1 MSEYDGYIRINTEI
15 DTKKASSQLLT
26 LQNRIIKA
34 ADKVSSL
41 RSKMD
46 SLRNAKIPTQEY
58 QEISAQIEK
67 AEQKFNRLLEK
78 QEQMQR
84 EGKDNGTSW
93 QRLNDQMDE
102 IGNEIRYAKGEL
114 QDLVETGK
122 AFTLGSS
129 TDEFSRLSQQLK
141 YAENDLTS
149 LNQKHEELSLK
160 QIKTADSSKNLGN
173 TIRKSFDSIGSCLR
187 KANSFVDSFAKRM
200 KNIVQR
206 ILPSFRKETERSNT
220 VMTKFGSRL
229 KSLLSGIFIFNVI
242 SAGFRNMFS
251 GIEKGFA
258 NLYEHNNV
266 LKASVDSLNSR
277 LLQLKNTLASAFAPI
292 VQIAIPYIE
301 TLVSYLTKAANAVA
315 QLIAA
320 LFGKGSYT
328 RAISSGV
335 GSIENASS
343 AMEDLKD
350 SAEDAEKAMDN
361 ILSPLDEL
369 NRIGSEKEIKIDTG
383 KGTSGDGSI
392 DMFEEVPVDSYF
404 KDMADKIKNVLSK
417 IFEPL
422 KKAWDREGKFVMD
435 SWKFALKEIG
445 SLIKDIGRDFL
456 TVWQQ
461 DKTVDMFS
469 DILHIIGDIGL
480 IVGNLAKNFREAW
493 NENQTGLHILEN
505 IRDIVAVIIKN
516 IREAADYTV
525 EWAKNLNF
533 SPLLEAFERFTES
546 LIPVVDNLSGVITD
560 FYEQVLLPLG
570 KWTLE
575 KGLKELLDILTKF
588 NRTVDWEDLRK
599 NLSDFWAA
607 LEPFAETVG
616 EGLIIFIGRCSDAL
630 AGFLNGQEFK
640 DFLDMVAD
648 WMSKV
653 KPEDVADGL
662 ESIVKALIGLKA
674 ALIAF
679 SAVKS
684 VTGVFDTII
693 RFLSFFGI
701 GGAGAGAAK
710 GIGEVSTAI
719 GGLKTALGAL
729 AALGIVE
736 VAKDPIIELGEAA
749 GMSAKDADYMRER
762 YNGLSGDLNL
772 VKDTTSILTNGIQGL
787 GWEMSNQ
794 LGATGA
800 LETAMNNIADGMIY
814 TDEKLSKLQ
823 KNFGLTDE
831 DIEMLRQ
838 SMLDMHPELRS
849 IADTFVGLSD
859 ASVQTLQD
867 IHDGFDVLSSSTS
880 DYSFELEM
888 MTGSQSAMTDEAKN
902 FFMAMQEGTDYLA
915 YYQSAMENTSGA
927 VNTFD
932 EGIQSA
938 SENIQAS
945 SENIGNSVSE
955 GMDQAKKSTDDA
967 CVGIKESVDSNLSET
982 DDNVS
987 KKLGSIKSTWFDVFE
1002 SLKSKVASVFDS
1014 ISSKITSVVDSV
1026 KSKIEELKG
1035 KMSGGFTYGGS
1046 GNTGYSIMRSVSLS
1060 NLKVPGYANGQVI
1073 PRTMKEHLAR
1083 LGDNNKETEVVSPLS
1098 TIKQALKEANME
1110 MGRNF
1115 GSGSIIIK
1123 LCLDGRE
1130 ILETVVDAAKLEQI
1144 SSGNN
1149 VFNLT

>member
-1 MSEYDGYIRINTEI
+1 MAEYDGSIRINTEI

-26 LQNRIIKA
+26 LQNRIMKA

-58 QEISAQIEK
+58 QEITAQIEK

-102 IGNEIRYAKGEL
+102 IRNEIRYAKGDL

-122 AFTLGSS
+122 AFTIGSS
-129 TDEFSRLSQQLK
+129 TDEFSKLSQQLK

-220 VMTKFGSRL
+220 AMSKFGSRL

-258 NLYEHNNV
+258 NFYAQNNAF
-266 LKASVDSLNSR
+266 KASVDSLNSR
-277 LLQLKNTLASAFAPI
+277 LLQLKNTFASAFAPI

-320 LFGKGSYT
+320 LLGKGSYT

-350 SAEDAEKAMDN
+350 SAEDAEKAMNN

-369 NRIGSEKEIKIDTG
+369 NKIESEKEIKIDTG
-383 KGTSGDGSI
+383 KEASGDGI
-392 DMFEEVPVDSYF
+392 TDMFEEVPVDSYF

-505 IRDIVAVIIKN
+505 IRDIFAVIIKN

-533 SPLLEAFERFTES
+533 SPLLEAFERLTES

-575 KGLKELLDILTKF
+575 KGLPDLLDVLTKF
-588 NRTVDWEDLRK
+588 NEKVKWDELRQS
-599 NLSDFWAA
+599 LSDFWDA

-616 EGLIIFIGRCSDAL
+616 EGLIIFIDRCANAL
-630 AGFLNGQEFK
+630 ANFLNSQEFK
-640 DFLDMVAD
+640 NFLDMVAD

-662 ESIVKALIGLKA
+662 ESIVKALIGLKT

-749 GMSAKDADYMRER
+749 GMSAKDADYMKER

-772 VKDTTSILTNGIQGL
+772 VKDTASILTNGIQGL

-838 SMLDMHPELRS
+838 SMLNMHPELRS

-867 IHDGFDVLSSSTS
+867 IHDGFDVLSKTTG

-888 MTGSQSAMTDEAKN
+888 MTGNQSAMTDEAKN

-938 SENIQAS
+938 SENIQVS

-955 GMDQAKKSTDDA
+955 GTDQAKKSTDDA

-1046 GNTGYSIMRSVSLS
+1046 GNTGYSIVRSVSLS

-1110 MGRNF
+1110 MGKTS

-1123 LCLDGRE
+1123 LYLDGRE
-1130 ILETVVDAAKLEQI
+1130 VLETIVDAAKLEQI

>member
-1 MSEYDGYIRINTEI
+1 MSEYDGSIRINTEI

-129 TDEFSRLSQQLK
+129 TDEFTRLSQQLK

-320 LFGKGSYT
+320 LLGKGSYT

-505 IRDIVAVIIKN
+505 IRDIFAVIIKN

-560 FYEQVLLPLG
+560 FYEHVLLPLG

-575 KGLKELLDILTKF
+575 KGLPDLLDVLTKF
-588 NRTVDWEDLRK
+588 NEKVKWDELRQS
-599 NLSDFWAA
+599 LSDFWDA

-616 EGLIIFIGRCSDAL
+616 EGLIIFIDRCTNAL
-630 AGFLNGQEFK
+630 ANFLNSQEFK

-814 TDEKLSKLQ
+814 TDDKLSKLQ

-859 ASVQTLQD
+859 ASAQTLQD

-955 GMDQAKKSTDDA
+955 GMNQAKKSTDDA
-967 CVGIKESVDSNLSET
+967 CVDIKESVDSNLSET

-1002 SLKSKVASVFDS
+1002 SLRSKVASVFDS

-1035 KMSGGFTYGGS
+1035 KLSGGFTYGGP

-1098 TIKQALKEANME
+1098 TIKQALKEANLE